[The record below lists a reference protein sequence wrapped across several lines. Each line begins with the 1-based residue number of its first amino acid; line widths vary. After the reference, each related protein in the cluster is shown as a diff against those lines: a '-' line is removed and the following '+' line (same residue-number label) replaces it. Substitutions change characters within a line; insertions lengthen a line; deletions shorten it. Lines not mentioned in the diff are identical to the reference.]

1 MKKYFKNLGYLM
13 GLSILVMAVSSCEKL
28 PVQDKF
34 VFNPEVKVLTPFK
47 NLTAMEF
54 LEKDPGNEFHYMRQI
69 IRLTEMESYY
79 SADIK
84 DRTYFLLRDTA
95 FIQGYPHRRTKKPT
109 YDGLIKDLTGSFTGD
124 LSKVDTARLKKL
136 LKYHILNQYV
146 DQGPAILKRKQTYYL
161 FHSLL
166 PGDDGRVYIKRNEF
180 LQFTINQTGDL
191 PYSKKFTNEVEHGY
205 IFKNGIG
212 HLLGQYIR
220 VKPF

>member
-13 GLSILVMAVSSCEKL
+13 VLSVLITLVSSCEKL
-28 PVQDKF
+28 PVQEKF

-47 NLTAMEF
+47 DLTAMQF
-54 LEKDPGNEFHYMRQI
+54 LELDPGKEFHYMRQI
-69 IRLTEMESYY
+69 IHLAGMESYY
-79 SADIK
+79 SADVK

-95 FIQGYPHRRTKKPT
+95 FIEGYPKRNRNT
-109 YDGLIKDLTGSFTGD
+109 YSGLIKDLTGKSNGD
-124 LSKVDTARLKKL
+124 LTKVDTARLIKL
-136 LKYHILNQYV
+136 LKYHILDQYV
-146 DQGPAILKRKQTYYL
+146 DQGPAILKKKQTYYL

-191 PYSKKFTNEVEHGY
+191 PNSKMFTNEVEHGY